1 MEVIMNKKA
10 VLLGFVMI
18 IGLVVFYLT
27 MIRTTSVSK
36 LVDVDDV
43 DRIYIMNGNTG
54 EQIEI
59 SELDDINLIKNYMN
73 NLDVSRKIKL
83 PSGGYEYYLDFYNEE
98 NHLTRITF
106 AGDELSIDDRD
117 YKIESNKNELSISEL
132 ISNFILNFSRQDDV
146 RDFSLIHYSW
156 RDY

>member
-1 MEVIMNKKA
+1 MNKKA